1 MLKMKNTDFDEQ
13 IMINRLN
20 FNEKAIKKSSIKKI
34 QQIEDSTNEKL
45 LQKRT
50 MKKK

>member
-1 MLKMKNTDFDEQ
+1 MILMNK

-20 FNEKAIKKSSIKKI
+20 FNEKVIKKSSIKKLL
-34 QQIEDSTNEKL
+34 QIEGSTDEKL